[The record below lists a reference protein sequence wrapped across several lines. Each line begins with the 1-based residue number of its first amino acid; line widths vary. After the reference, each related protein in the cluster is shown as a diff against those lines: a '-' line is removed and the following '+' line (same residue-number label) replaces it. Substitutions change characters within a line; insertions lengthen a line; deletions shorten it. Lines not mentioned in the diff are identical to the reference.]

1 MRISAALV
9 VLCVFYSLSAPSEAV
24 GATVIC
30 KKNSNGAITLRANR
44 CAKGET
50 KLSNIS
56 ALTGTN
62 GSDGAAGADG
72 SLRIYGDGSAGAL
85 SITSDVMWIS
95 NEALGQYTTCTIASG
110 ATLTVP
116 TGTVLRCSGAFTNN
130 GTIVVKNTFTAPQVG
145 SITASGG
152 IYPAYQPAATAG
164 LGWGRTAA
172 GNGGYG
178 DNTAAVA
185 GGATG
190 FSLTARYAA
199 NILRPG
205 PIGGGAGGAPVGS
218 FGSAGGGTLTVLAKE
233 ALTNNGAIRAD
244 GDSSSAGL
252 GGGGAGGILILA
264 SKVSISHGATG
275 ALEADGGSGGASVS
289 TRGNS
294 GGGGGGLIHLLA
306 PSITVSGTTS
316 VLGGAAGAA
325 TTAVTNSRRG
335 GGAGGGSMAGA
346 GGAGGTVASDNSLD
360 GAVAGGDGLVL
371 QTVSDPT
378 ALF

>member
-1 MRISAALV
+1 MRISTALV
-9 VLCVFYSLSAPSEAV
+9 ALCLCYSLSGPSEANA
-24 GATVIC
+24 ATVIC
-30 KKNSNGAITLRANR
+30 KKNSNGALTLRSNR
-44 CAKGET
+44 CARGET
-50 KLSNIS
+50 KVSNIS

-85 SITSDVMWIS
+85 NITSDVTWIS

-116 TGTVLRCSGAFTNN
+116 TGTVLRCSGAFTND
-130 GTIVVKNTFTAPQVG
+130 GTIVVKNTFTAPQIG
-145 SITASGG
+145 SIPASGG
-152 IYPAYQPAATAG
+152 IYPAFQPAATAG
-164 LGWGRTAA
+164 LGWGRTAG

-185 GGATG
+185 GGAVG
-190 FSLTARYAA
+190 FGLTARYAA

-205 PIGGGAGGAPVGS
+205 PIGGGAGGSPVAS

-233 ALTNNGAIRAD
+233 ALTNNGTIRAD

-264 SKVSISHGATG
+264 SKVSITHGAAG
-275 ALEADGGSGGASVS
+275 ALEADGGSGGASVA

-306 PSITVSGTTS
+306 PTITVSGTTS
-316 VLGGAAGAA
+316 VLGGAVGDS
-325 TTAVTNSRRG
+325 TTAVTSTSRG
-335 GGAGGGSMAGA
+335 GGAGGGTMAGA
-346 GGAGGTVASDNSLD
+346 GGAGATVATNNSLS
-360 GAVAGGDGLVL
+360 GATAGAAGLVL
-371 QTVSDPT
+371 QTTTDPT

>member
-1 MRISAALV
+1 MRISAALLA
-9 VLCVFYSLSAPSEAV
+9 LCVCYSLSAPSEAV
-24 GATVIC
+24 AATVIC
-30 KKNSNGAITLRANR
+30 KKNSNGVLTLRSNR
-44 CAKGET
+44 CSKGET

-56 ALTGTN
+56 SLT
-62 GSDGAAGADG
+62 GAAGTDG

-85 SITSDVMWIS
+85 NVTSDVTWIS
-95 NEALGQYTTCTIASG
+95 NEALGQYTTCAIASG

-130 GTIVVKNTFTAPQVG
+130 GTLVVKNTFAAPQVG
-145 SITASGG
+145 SIAASGG
-152 IYPAYQPAATAG
+152 IYPAYQPAASAG
-164 LGWGRTAA
+164 LGWARVAG

-190 FSLTARYAA
+190 FGLTARYAA

-218 FGSAGGGTLTVLAKE
+218 FGSAGGGSLTILAKE
-233 ALTNNGAIRAD
+233 ALTNNGTIRAD

-264 SKVSISHGATG
+264 SKVSITHGAAGT
-275 ALEADGGSGGASVS
+275 LEADGGSGGASVA

-294 GGGGGGLIHLLA
+294 GGGGGGIIHLLA
-306 PSITVSGTTS
+306 PAITVTGATS
-316 VLGGAAGAA
+316 VLGGAAGDS
-325 TTAVTNSRRG
+325 TTAVTSSPRG

-346 GGAGGTVASDNSLD
+346 GGAGGTVATNNSLS
-360 GAVAGGDGLVL
+360 GATAGGDGLVL
-371 QTVSDPT
+371 QTVADPT